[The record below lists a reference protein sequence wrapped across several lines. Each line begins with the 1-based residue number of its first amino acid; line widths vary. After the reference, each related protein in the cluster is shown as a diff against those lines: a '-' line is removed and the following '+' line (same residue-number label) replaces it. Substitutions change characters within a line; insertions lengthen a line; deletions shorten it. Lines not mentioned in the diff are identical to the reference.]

1 MRFSHLLHVAACSRY
16 NYDLGRLPP
25 NISHLILLL
34 TYCFRMES
42 VNFVH
47 DVNTL
52 RKTMKSVYST
62 SEDLRAL
69 NAEIGGGPGNSRVQV
84 LPVCWR
90 HLLDFPRKRED
101 KKNEQDLGLASKEED
116 EYPSLDDLTIEGAG
130 FARSLI
136 SDLALDVLLYQ
147 SAYREQISE
156 IVFKEANRIYKLFIE
171 RNPNFKGKVHI
182 VGHSLGSAS
191 MCHLSPTFTRTW
203 PC

>member
-1 MRFSHLLHVAACSRY
+1 
-16 NYDLGRLPP
+16 
-25 NISHLILLL
+25 
-34 TYCFRMES
+34 MES

-69 NAEIGGGPGNSRVQV
+69 NTEIGGGPGNSRVQV

-90 HLLDFPRKRED
+90 HLLDFPRKRE
-101 KKNEQDLGLASKEED
+101 KKHEQDIGLASNEED

-156 IVFKEANRIYKLFIE
+156 IVFREANRIYNLFIE

-191 MCHLSPTFTRTW
+191 MYLTLITFYVCPVNLFVQSSSTFSVARARRKNRHKSERTPSEYGPPRQTTR
-203 PC
+203 

>member
-1 MRFSHLLHVAACSRY
+1 MTTNSRH
-16 NYDLGRLPP
+16 
-25 NISHLILLL
+25 IMLLL
-34 TYCFRMES
+34 TFYLRMES

-101 KKNEQDLGLASKEED
+101 KKHEQDLGLASNHED

-147 SAYREQISE
+147 SAYREQISG
-156 IVFKEANRIYKLFIE
+156 IVFREANRIYKLFIE
-171 RNPNFKGKVHI
+171 RNPNFKGKVHV

-191 MCHLSPTFTRTW
+191 TYHIQQTPHLEK
-203 PC
+203 